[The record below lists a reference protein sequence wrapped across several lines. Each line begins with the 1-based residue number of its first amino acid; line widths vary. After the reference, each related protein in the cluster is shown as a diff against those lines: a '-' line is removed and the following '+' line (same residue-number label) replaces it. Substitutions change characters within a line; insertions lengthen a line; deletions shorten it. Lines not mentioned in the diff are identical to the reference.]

1 MICPKCQKELPE
13 DAKFCLECG
22 TPLES
27 KESELENNEV
37 EDIKEEVVQETV
49 TDESETQEVTED
61 EIETQDEVKEDS
73 ESLEETSE
81 TNEEDT
87 VEEVQ
92 EETKETKE
100 EETHSN
106 KIWYYVSNNQSVGP
120 FSVEEMED
128 LIENKTIYGNTYVW
142 KSGLKDWIY
151 LKNSDL
157 AAYLQKEG
165 TNTKTETTS
174 EDASWFYVN
183 SSNQQMG
190 PYTEEEMVQFIKE
203 GIITANTYVWRS
215 GMMDWIHCKDS
226 TLFDRR
232 SGSGGFNNYANG
244 NTNKIFIETRSIPVC
259 IILSIVTC
267 GIYNLYWIYR
277 LAKDVNTLN
286 AAQQKP
292 TGQDAG
298 MVILLYI
305 ITCGLYGIYFYWKVG
320 KLVKQ
325 LQFDIGYYV
334 EDNSLVMMLLCIF
347 GLGLISNC
355 ILQSTLNDIQR
366 YA

>member
-1 MICPKCQKELPE
+1 MICPKCGKELPE

-37 EDIKEEVVQETV
+37 EKIEEVVQEV
-49 TDESETQEVTED
+49 VIDEPETQEVTED
-61 EIETQDEVKEDS
+61 ES
-73 ESLEETSE
+73 ESLEETIE
-81 TNEEDT
+81 TNEEEI

-92 EETKETKE
+92 EKSEENKE
-100 EETHSN
+100 EEVHPN
-106 KIWYYVSNNQSVGP
+106 KIWYYVSNNQSIGP
-120 FSVEEMED
+120 FSVEEMEE

-157 AAYLQKEG
+157 AIYLQKEEK
-165 TNTKTETTS
+165 NTKADTTS

-190 PYTEEEMVQFIKE
+190 PFTEEEMVQFIKE
-203 GIITANTYVWRS
+203 GIITANTYVWKS
-215 GMMDWIHCKDS
+215 GMLDWIHCKES
-226 TLFDRR
+226 TLFSRP
-232 SGSGGFNNYANG
+232 SGDGGFNNFANG

-259 IILSIVTC
+259 IVLSLVTC

-277 LAKDVNTLN
+277 LAKDTNTLN

-292 TGQDAG
+292 VGQDAG
-298 MVILLYI
+298 MVVLLYI
-305 ITCGLYGIYFYWKVG
+305 VTCGLYGIYFYWKVG

-325 LQFDIGYYV
+325 LQFENGYYV
-334 EDNSLVMMLLCIF
+334 EDNSLVMMLLCIY

>member
-1 MICPKCQKELPE
+1 
-13 DAKFCLECG
+13 
-22 TPLES
+22 
-27 KESELENNEV
+27 
-37 EDIKEEVVQETV
+37 
-49 TDESETQEVTED
+49 
-61 EIETQDEVKEDS
+61 
-73 ESLEETSE
+73 
-81 TNEEDT
+81 
-87 VEEVQ
+87 
-92 EETKETKE
+92 
-100 EETHSN
+100 
-106 KIWYYVSNNQSVGP
+106 
-120 FSVEEMED
+120 
-128 LIENKTIYGNTYVW
+128 
-142 KSGLKDWIY
+142 
-151 LKNSDL
+151 
-157 AAYLQKEG
+157 
-165 TNTKTETTS
+165 
-174 EDASWFYVN
+174 
-183 SSNQQMG
+183 
-190 PYTEEEMVQFIKE
+190 
-203 GIITANTYVWRS
+203 
-215 GMMDWIHCKDS
+215 MMDWIHCKDS

-305 ITCGLYGIYFYWKVG
+305 ITCGLYGIYFYWKFG

-325 LQFDIGYYV
+325 LQFDNGYYV